1 MKTFAVTYFIP
12 RKQKEDFVIIKADSR
27 YEAIS
32 KYLSI
37 FAAFQ
42 DMKYLEIGEC
52 CSL

>member
-1 MKTFAVTYFIP
+1 MKLFAATYYIP
-12 RKQKEDFVIIKADSR
+12 RKQKEDYVLIEAESR

-32 KYLSI
+32 KYFSC

-42 DMKYLEIGEC
+42 DMNLLEVGEC